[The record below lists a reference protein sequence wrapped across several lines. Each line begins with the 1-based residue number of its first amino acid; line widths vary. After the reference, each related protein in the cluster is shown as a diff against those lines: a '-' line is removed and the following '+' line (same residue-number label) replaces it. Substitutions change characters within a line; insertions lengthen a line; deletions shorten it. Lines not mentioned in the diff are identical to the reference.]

1 MGSIAWRIKIRRG
14 KHRYSLGNWISCSY
28 TRYVVHNPPSLCFRV
43 DSLYTFMLLCTG
55 YCPSFPGASRHAAK
69 YYIVRCSV
77 FILSSGAST
86 KVLFYYVYLIL
97 KFYFTAWSQLLC
109 LPLLLSP
116 TSVSISMIES
126 SVQILRVAVP
136 SVDKSEISPNYVE

>member
-14 KHRYSLGNWISCSY
+14 KHRYSLGNWICTLSCRPTNSSESLQVTVACSY
-28 TRYVVHNPPSLCFRV
+28 TGYVVHNPPSLCFHV

-55 YCPSFPGASRHAAK
+55 YCPSFPGASRHVAK

-77 FILSSGAST
+77 FILSCGAST

-97 KFYFTAWSQLLC
+97 KFYFTAWSQVFHSCFPPRRFRYL
-109 LPLLLSP
+109 
-116 TSVSISMIES
+116 
-126 SVQILRVAVP
+126 
-136 SVDKSEISPNYVE
+136 